1 MNKGQS
7 ITIRSQQYCCLYE
20 QRFIFNLYFYLIGN
34 SLNSLQQY
42 KDAIICFD
50 KALQLNLIMHQHR
63 QIKVYLIFLLIGNS
77 LNNLQIYQDAIICY
91 DKALQLDPNYAAV
104 YMNKGYSLQHI
115 DFIDFNIENFQEYKL
130 QLLVMIMQQNQIL
143 IIYQTIRSK
152 VICQLE

>member
-1 MNKGQS
+1 MNKGDSLHNLEQYND
-7 ITIRSQQYCCLYE
+7 TIICQDKALLLDPNNTAAYM
-20 QRFIFNLYFYLIGN
+20 NKGN

-63 QIKVYLIFLLIGNS
+63 QIK
-77 LNNLQIYQDAIICY
+77 DAIICY